1 MQGKS
6 NNIIYIMQNNLTLS
20 VVSTSSLLR
29 HFGFEVNAI
38 LVNREGFLFCALN
51 NPIGDYDLLLQLPS
65 LLNFGFYS
73 NFFFLWLF
81 LFFCKSL
88 YLCFINFL
96 IVTLF

>member
-6 NNIIYIMQNNLTLS
+6 NTIIYVMQNNLILS

-38 LVNREGFLFCALN
+38 LANREGFLFCALN

-73 NFFFLWLF
+73 NFFFSGF
-81 LFFCKSL
+81 FFCKSL

>member
-73 NFFFLWLF
+73 NFFFSG
-81 LFFCKSL
+81 FFFSFANHFTFAL
-88 YLCFINFL
+88 
-96 IVTLF
+96 